1 MIFFRLIKNYD
12 YNLKMASVFKKMNVV
27 MNLLIPVKH
36 ALRTN
41 IGLNVMSAVNTF
53 ALGLK
58 LGLEVVQCVRFQAIC
73 YRARSVVQ

>member
-58 LGLEVVQCVRFQAIC
+58 LGLKVVQNVRLQAIC

>member
-1 MIFFRLIKNYD
+1 
-12 YNLKMASVFKKMNVV
+12 MASVFKKMNVV

-53 ALGLK
+53 ALDLK
-58 LGLEVVQCVRFQAIC
+58 LGLKVVQNVRLQAIC
-73 YRARSVVQ
+73 YRARSVVW